1 MKGKFQLFNVIK
13 KYAILYLS
21 LNAWI
26 EKCNMCY
33 KSWAYPFV
41 DRPFSLFPPMN
52 RRLFK
57 FEKPQFYYYS
67 QYQSHIICY
76 MRLEGLY
83 IWSHHRD
90 IAKLHF
96 LSA

>member
-41 DRPFSLFPPMN
+41 DKPFSFGYEIN
-52 RRLFK
+52 
-57 FEKPQFYYYS
+57 
-67 QYQSHIICY
+67 
-76 MRLEGLY
+76 
-83 IWSHHRD
+83 
-90 IAKLHF
+90 
-96 LSA
+96 